1 MTDELVV
8 LLEDQVAGTLTRTRG
23 GALRFAYD
31 DTYRHAPDATPLSLS
46 MPLAE
51 AEYGDAVVTPWLW
64 GLLPDNG
71 QVLERW
77 AKQFQVSASSPFP
90 LLSSPIGQDCAG
102 AVRFAAAEDVDGAL
116 ARAGDVTWLTEE
128 DVARRLR
135 DLQVDATAWLGRTF
149 TGQFSLGGAQ
159 AKTALLLQ
167 GGRWGV
173 PSGAAPTT
181 HILKAGGRRVRRSR
195 PRRAPLPRR
204 GRPSGTRRRSHHRV
218 AIRGRDRDRRDS
230 L

>member
-1 MTDELVV
+1 
-8 LLEDQVAGTLTRTRG
+8 
-23 GALRFAYD
+23 
-31 DTYRHAPDATPLSLS
+31 

-128 DVARRLR
+128 E
-135 DLQVDATAWLGRTF
+135 
-149 TGQFSLGGAQ
+149 
-159 AKTALLLQ
+159 
-167 GGRWGV
+167 
-173 PSGAAPTT
+173 
-181 HILKAGGRRVRRSR
+181 
-195 PRRAPLPRR
+195 
-204 GRPSGTRRRSHHRV
+204 
-218 AIRGRDRDRRDS
+218 DRDRRDS